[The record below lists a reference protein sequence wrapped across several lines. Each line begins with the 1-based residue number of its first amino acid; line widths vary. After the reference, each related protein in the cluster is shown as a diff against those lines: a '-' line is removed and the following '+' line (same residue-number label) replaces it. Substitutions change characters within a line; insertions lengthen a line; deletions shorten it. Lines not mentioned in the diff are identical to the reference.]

1 MGISLPF
8 VQVAAD
14 FSNLSPVTELFI
26 GLVKQKTYIEVNEKG
41 TQAAAVTAVG
51 IRKTSLDPDAP
62 IPFTINKSFVYLIVE
77 KSTGAIL
84 FMGRQ

>member
-1 MGISLPF
+1 MTLPF
-8 VQVAAD
+8 IEGAAD
-14 FSNLSPVTELFI
+14 FSNLSPVTDCYWI
-26 GLVKQKTYIEVNEKG
+26 SKTKTYIEVNEKG

-77 KSTGAIL
+77 KVRVPFSLWAGSK
-84 FMGRQ
+84 F